1 MVCLNQ
7 LQRSFMAYQATI
19 AVTAGLLLATAMPVT
34 AQDRFV
40 DVQYALRPGDTVF
53 VVDDTGTETRGKVAN
68 IGPSALRLV
77 VNGYERD
84 WGAAA
89 VERLERRGD
98 SLKNGA
104 IAGLATGGVF
114 GFLAIVAV
122 SAGGGGEAFPLVPG
136 NGQIAVL
143 FGAFIGLGAG
153 IGAGIDALVPGRTLL
168 YLRPRNRTSV
178 VPLVTP
184 TAQSIQLRVSF

>member
-1 MVCLNQ
+1 
-7 LQRSFMAYQATI
+7 MAYQARM

-34 AQDRFV
+34 TQDRF
-40 DVQYALRPGDTVF
+40 DHVQYALRAGDTVF
-53 VVDDTGTETRGKVAN
+53 VVDDTGTETRGKVAR
-68 IGPSALRLV
+68 IGPSALRLIV
-77 VNGYERD
+77 DGYERD

-104 IAGLATGGVF
+104 IAGLATGGIF
-114 GFLAIVAV
+114 GFLAIAAV
-122 SAGGGGEAFPLVPG
+122 SGAGGGAAFPLVPSD
-136 NGQIAVL
+136 GQIAVVL
-143 FGAFIGLGAG
+143 GAFMGLGAG

-184 TAQSIQLRVSF
+184 TAQSIQLRVGF

>member
-1 MVCLNQ
+1 
-7 LQRSFMAYQATI
+7 MAYQARI

-40 DVQYALRPGDTVF
+40 HVQYALRPGDTVF
-53 VVDDTGTETRGKVAN
+53 VVDDTGTETRGKVAR
-68 IGPSALRLV
+68 IGPSALRLIV
-77 VNGYERD
+77 DGYERD
-84 WGAAA
+84 WAAAA

-104 IAGLATGGVF
+104 IAGLATGGIF
-114 GFLAIVAV
+114 GFFAIAAV
-122 SAGGGGEAFPLVPG
+122 SGAGGGAFPLVPSD
-136 NGQIAVL
+136 GQIAVV
-143 FGAFIGLGAG
+143 FGAFMGLGAG

-184 TAQSIQLRVSF
+184 TAQSIQLRVAF

>member
-1 MVCLNQ
+1 
-7 LQRSFMAYQATI
+7 MAYPARI

-34 AQDRFV
+34 AQDRF
-40 DVQYALRPGDTVF
+40 DHVQYALRPGDTVF
-53 VVDDTGTETRGKVAN
+53 VIDDTGTEIRGKVAG
-68 IGPSALRLV
+68 IGPSALRLIV
-77 VNGYERD
+77 DGYERE
-84 WGAAA
+84 WGAAT

-104 IAGLATGGVF
+104 ITGLATGGIF
-114 GFLAIVAV
+114 GFLAIVAL
-122 SAGGGGEAFPLVPG
+122 SAGGGGAGFTLVPT
-136 NGQIAVL
+136 NGEIAVL
-143 FGAFIGLGAG
+143 FGAYMGLGAG
-153 IGAGIDALVPGRTLL
+153 IGAGIDALVPGRTLV

>member
-1 MVCLNQ
+1 
-7 LQRSFMAYQATI
+7 MAYQARI
-19 AVTAGLLLATAMPVT
+19 AVTASLLLATAMPLT
-34 AQDRFV
+34 AQDRF
-40 DVQYALRPGDTVF
+40 DHVQYALRPGDTVF
-53 VVDDTGTETRGKVAN
+53 VVDDTGTETRGKVAS
-68 IGPSALRLV
+68 IEPSALRLIV
-77 VNGYERD
+77 DGYERD

-104 IAGLATGGVF
+104 LVGLTTGGIF
-114 GFLAIVAV
+114 GLLAIGAAFG
-122 SAGGGGEAFPLVPG
+122 AGGSSGLVPT
-136 NGQIAVL
+136 NGQIAGV
-143 FGAFIGLGAG
+143 FGAFMGLGAG

-184 TAQSIQLRVSF
+184 TAQSIQLRVGF

>member
-1 MVCLNQ
+1 M
-7 LQRSFMAYQATI
+7 
-19 AVTAGLLLATAMPVT
+19 TAGLLLATAMPVT
-34 AQDRFV
+34 AQDRF
-40 DVQYALRPGDTVF
+40 DHVQYVLRPGDTVF
-53 VVDDTGTETRGKVAN
+53 VVDDTGTETRGKVAS

-77 VNGYERD
+77 VDGYERD

-104 IAGLATGGVF
+104 ISGLATGGIF

-122 SAGGGGEAFPLVPG
+122 SAGGGGQGFLVPT
-136 NGQIAVL
+136 NGELAGL
-143 FGAFIGLGAG
+143 FGVYMGLGAG

-168 YLRPRNRTSV
+168 YVRPRNRTSV

>member
-1 MVCLNQ
+1 
-7 LQRSFMAYQATI
+7 MAYQARI

-40 DVQYALRPGDTVF
+40 HVQYALRPGDTVF
-53 VVDDTGTETRGKVAN
+53 VVDDTGTETRGKVAS
-68 IGPSALRLV
+68 IGPSALRLIV
-77 VNGYERD
+77 DGYERD

-104 IAGLATGGVF
+104 ISGLATGGIF
-114 GFLAIVAV
+114 GFLAIGAV
-122 SAGGGGEAFPLVPG
+122 IRAGGGGGEAFPLVPS
-136 NGQIAVL
+136 NGQIAVV
-143 FGAFIGLGAG
+143 FGAFMGLGAG

-184 TAQSIQLRVSF
+184 TAQSIQLRVAF